1 MMRIEY
7 ADGHTDTIRLTML
20 DQVNAEAHTQDE
32 GWNPGGLRHGLFAC
46 YWHLRHTG
54 QTNKSFEAWCE
65 QVVTLSEEKEPA
77 GKSAGI
83 PEASAS

>member
-1 MMRIEY
+1 MIRIQY
-7 ADGHTDTIRLTML
+7 ANGHTDTIRLTML
-20 DQVNAEAHTQDE
+20 DQVNAEAHAQDE
-32 GWNPGGLRHGLFAC
+32 AWNQGGLRHGLYAA

-54 QTNKSFEAWCE
+54 KTTKSFDSWCE
-65 QVVTLSEEKEPA
+65 QVIKLTEEKEPA